1 MNNINTTYINLLQE
15 NNRADINPNYKRYL
29 KQLILKNIP
38 YVVFIK
44 VRQKNESE
52 KLCSTKE
59 RNNIIDTALENA
71 KDNMSNIFETARS
84 IRKNIIKA
92 RPWKFDGSFENYS
105 APEMLQTLIK
115 WIIAG
120 VVENRA
126 TQDTFFKSQGKFF
139 RLFPCTLFTY
149 F

>member
-1 MNNINTTYINLLQE
+1 MNIINTTYINLLQD
-15 NNRADINPNYKRYL
+15 NNHADINPNYKRYL
-29 KQLILKNIP
+29 KQLILENIP
-38 YVVFIK
+38 YVEFIK
-44 VRQKNESE
+44 LRRKNESE

-59 RNNIIDTALENA
+59 KNVIDTALENA

-92 RPWKFDGSFENYS
+92 RAWKFDGSFENYS

-120 VVENRA
+120 PRNELETEKRKRYIDQITNNIY
-126 TQDTFFKSQGKFF
+126 TIDLSSN
-139 RLFPCTLFTY
+139 
-149 F
+149 

>member
-1 MNNINTTYINLLQE
+1 MNNINATYINLLQD
-15 NNRADINPNYKRYL
+15 NNHADTNANYKRYL
-29 KQLILKNIP
+29 KQLILEDIP
-38 YVVFIK
+38 YVEFIK
-44 VRQKNESE
+44 PRRKNESD

-71 KDNMSNIFETARS
+71 KDNMSKLSETARS
-84 IRKNIIKA
+84 IHKNVIKA

-120 VVENRA
+120 PRNELKAEKETDIMIKHQVILHN
-126 TQDTFFKSQGKFF
+126 
-139 RLFPCTLFTY
+139 
-149 F
+149 

>member
-1 MNNINTTYINLLQE
+1 M
-15 NNRADINPNYKRYL
+15 RYV
-29 KQLILKNIP
+29 K
-38 YVVFIK
+38 FIK
-44 VRQKNESE
+44 PMRKNESE

-71 KDNMSNIFETARS
+71 KDNMSNIFEIVRS

-92 RPWKFDGSFENYS
+92 KPSKFDDSFENYS

-120 VVENRA
+120 PRNELRKESNILIK
-126 TQDTFFKSQGKFF
+126 QQII
-139 RLFPCTLFTY
+139 LHN
-149 F
+149 